1 MTKAAGLVNM
11 KDSIGKKLFLALFI
25 LLLWWVPCGIIIGLM
40 VKIKLL
46 ELFEHREIDIN
57 DSLFVDN
64 QKK

>member
-25 LLLWWVPCGIIIGLM
+25 ILLWWVPCGIIIGLM

-46 ELFEHREIDIN
+46 ELLEH
-57 DSLFVDN
+57 
-64 QKK
+64 K